1 MLVVEEEDADC
12 LQLVLVE
19 LVAVVPVEFP
29 QIQELPELILQ
40 VEVAVELP
48 TQ

>member
-1 MLVVEEEDADC
+1 MPVVEEEDADC

>member
-1 MLVVEEEDADC
+1 MPVVEEEDADC

-29 QIQELPELILQ
+29 QTQELPELILQ

-48 TQ
+48 SQ